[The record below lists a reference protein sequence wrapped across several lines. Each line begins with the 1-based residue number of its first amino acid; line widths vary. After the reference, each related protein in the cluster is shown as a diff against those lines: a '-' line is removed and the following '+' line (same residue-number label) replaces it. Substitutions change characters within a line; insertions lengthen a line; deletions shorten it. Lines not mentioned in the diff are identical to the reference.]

1 MQGVVRPD
9 GTTISLIGAGHGQ
22 ITRICCSGL
31 KHGGIRS
38 GFHILLLPGEE
49 VVVAFNSEL
58 GADGARLASGAFAL
72 AGLTGGASDTRAFSR
87 GRIGHGRPN
96 AERAKGKQP
105 FYNDRNG
112 AMEYEYGV
120 WWKSRSGGG
129 GGGGQPEKKLG

>member
-1 MQGVVRPD
+1 M
-9 GTTISLIGAGHGQ
+9 
-22 ITRICCSGL
+22 

-129 GGGGQPEKKLG
+129 GQPEKKLG

>member
-58 GADGARLASGAFAL
+58 GADGARLASGAFDLVSMTPLAAGQRSTTAL
-72 AGLTGGASDTRAFSR
+72 VILD
-87 GRIGHGRPN
+87 HGVD
-96 AERAKGKQP
+96 G
-105 FYNDRNG
+105 
-112 AMEYEYGV
+112 
-120 WWKSRSGGG
+120 
-129 GGGGQPEKKLG
+129 